1 MQINSCFFN
10 LIFCYLDILHQN
22 CIHAVLTIVQL
33 MSGHCEINIYFN
45 DLFIQSSYTI
55 KLLPLSL
62 SRCLP
67 FSLTHSS
74 FKNLFR
80 GVVLFAMV
88 VGRLPFDVEQ
98 KKPVNNQHR
107 RELFLEETKR
117 GIKTKRHQAYI
128 GGTSYCN
135 K

>member
-1 MQINSCFFN
+1 M
-10 LIFCYLDILHQN
+10 
-22 CIHAVLTIVQL
+22 HAVLMIVQL

-55 KLLPLSL
+55 KLLSPYLS
-62 SRCLP
+62 S
-67 FSLTHSS
+67 SHSS